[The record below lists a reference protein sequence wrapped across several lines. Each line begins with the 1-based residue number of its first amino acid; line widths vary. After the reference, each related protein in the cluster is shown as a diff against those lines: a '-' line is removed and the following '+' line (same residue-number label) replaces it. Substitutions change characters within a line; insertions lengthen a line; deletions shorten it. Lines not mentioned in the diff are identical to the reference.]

1 MHVKHTVRDLRVR
14 VSVRVRNDF
23 SNLTLTLIK
32 PRTPRHKFANLS
44 IVLVLS
50 EAEPSGPR
58 PRPRINAYF
67 AAYVRLKAD
76 YVPAREYDHGNTL
89 APAAPIPRGT
99 RDSPGASSLLRALRL
114 PSVALG
120 A

>member
-50 EAEPSGPR
+50 EAQPSGPR
-58 PRPRINAYF
+58 PRIDAYF
-67 AAYVRLKAD
+67 EDEGRRVRSWKYLSLIAMGRTVPVSRD
-76 YVPAREYDHGNTL
+76 YDDCTQSQMRPEVVQQANN
-89 APAAPIPRGT
+89 
-99 RDSPGASSLLRALRL
+99 S
-114 PSVALG
+114 
-120 A
+120 